1 MTRLTK
7 LLCLSAAL
15 AAAAAAGAGR
25 RAGSG
30 SWRLV
35 FEDDFDGPVVNASSW
50 NVYANVSEG
59 SNQIELYTADNV
71 YTTSVDGRSALA
83 LRTRPQDV
91 VLNGKSFNVTS
102 GRVDT
107 SLKVN
112 LTFGRVEVVARLQ
125 NDAASGLHTA
135 HWLLG
140 YDCWPVGGEI
150 DIMESQSPHNAYIG
164 GDAGGTWQVATSNVH
179 TGAACGVE
187 TKHTTGTSAW
197 PKAASPAVNF
207 TSYWTTF
214 AVEWN
219 ASSLV
224 FFVNETVVNVVYDGM
239 PGWSGPVRIPSKPMF
254 LILSQAYMAH
264 RPYGNP
270 PTWAWPVLQYI
281 DAVRMYEWA
290 APVRGPVVLS
300 NA

>member
-1 MTRLTK
+1 MK
-7 LLCLSAAL
+7 LLVCLSATLAAS
-15 AAAAAAGAGR
+15 AAAAAAA
-25 RAGSG
+25 G

-35 FEDDFDGPVVNASSW
+35 FEDDFDGPAVNASSW
-50 NVYANVSEG
+50 NVYVNVSEG

-71 YTTSVDGRSALA
+71 FTTSVGGRGALA

-91 VLNGKSFNVTS
+91 VFDGKSYNVTS

-112 LTFGRVEVVARLQ
+112 VTFGRVEVVARLQ

-140 YDCWPVGGEI
+140 YECWPVGAEI
-150 DIMESQSPHNAYIG
+150 DIMECQSPHNAY
-164 GDAGGTWQVATSNVH
+164 AGVGYDGTWQVATSNVH
-179 TGAACGVE
+179 TGVACGVE

-207 TSYWTTF
+207 TASWTTF

-224 FFVNETVVNVVYDGM
+224 FFVNETVVNVVYEGM
-239 PGWSGPVRIPSKPMF
+239 PGWSGPVRIPHSPMY

-264 RPYGNP
+264 RPYGDP
-270 PTWAWPVLQYI
+270 PAWAWPVVQYV
-281 DAVRMYEWA
+281 DAVRIYEWVA
-290 APVRGPVVLS
+290 AGRALS
-300 NA
+300 TSNV